1 MSGWRRLIGFVG
13 LTVLAFMIAHN
24 LEFLVAFGARAHQTL
39 AQTGH
44 GPAWNMAVA
53 AVLGSA
59 VAFVAIAGW
68 RLRQLARL
76 AESVRDPQ
84 PLPAEPALGASF
96 ERRLV
101 ARWVPLTLA
110 TSILFVV
117 QENLEHLRVGVALP
131 GLGVLGSAEY
141 PFAAVVVAEV
151 ALAVAFV
158 SVLFSHRREALI
170 AQVAAARRAALPR
183 SRPVLRRSPSDRD
196 VRPESHLGRSR
207 ALRAPPL
214 PTTL

>member
-1 MSGWRRLIGFVG
+1 MSGWRRLIGFLG
-13 LTVLAFMIAHN
+13 LTVLAFVIAHN

-44 GPAWNMAVA
+44 GATWNMAVVV
-53 AVLGSA
+53 VLTSA

-68 RLRQLARL
+68 RLRQLTKL
-76 AESVRDPQ
+76 AGALADRQELGS
-84 PLPAEPALGASF
+84 EPALGASF

-101 ARWVPLTLA
+101 ARWVPLTVA
-110 TSILFVV
+110 SSILFVV
-117 QENLEHLRVGVALP
+117 QENLEHLRVGLALP

-141 PFAAVVVAEV
+141 PFACIVIAEV

-158 SVLFSHRREALI
+158 SVLFSRRREALI
-170 AQVAAARRAALPR
+170 ARIAAARRAALPR
-183 SRPVLRRSPSDRD
+183 PRPVLGRSPSDRD